1 LLPPIVITKC
11 MKGQL
16 MPLIAGTAGYIL
28 FPFCMA
34 RILLCIVMGGE
45 IISMDLK
52 GKLLNIINT
61 ENKKDP
67 ISDIKLAKMLST
79 SRESITV
86 LRKEINIG
94 NSRERRKPYLENH
107 IKAIMGK
114 NADINVTD
122 LTKQLKSYGFDIS
135 RHAIEAILQD
145 TKVGD
150 EKIINKV
157 VIESDPF
164 QSLIGYD
171 GSLRNCVIQSKSA
184 ILYPP
189 HGLSTIICGES
200 GVGKTQFAECMYEF
214 AKEKSGMPANVPFIV
229 FNCADYSDNPQL
241 LLSLLYGSKKG
252 SFTGAESDTIGI
264 VEHANNGILFLDE
277 IHRLPPKGQEILFSI
292 LDKGKFRRLGET
304 FVERDVNIMF
314 IGATTESIESSLLLT
329 FRRRIPMI
337 ISIPPLHKR
346 VFTEKIQLIY
356 YFFQQE
362 CNRINSKIYIDS
374 KVTDILTLSRF
385 NGNIGELKS
394 KIQVIC
400 ARAFMKKINRNDDM
414 ITIDNNEVMET
425 NVLEKDLLIEDIS
438 IGEVRNYTKDTLLIP
453 FINNKVG
460 IIKNVDN
467 DSYSVP
473 KDFYNQI
480 ENKYSQLKDLEM
492 DSSEIEGILWTFI
505 VNKFDKME
513 FGINNKDK
521 FFSLNKLGNLI
532 DVQIIDLVKNLR
544 LELKEAYKGRDLNE
558 NVFNYMA
565 IHLEETIKR
574 IRLKQSI
581 ININL
586 TKIKKNFSEEY
597 DIALK
602 FTDLLEKIKKISIP
616 EDEVGFIAM
625 YINASINNKAEKNR
639 VGVILLSHGRIATE
653 TINVVRQ
660 LLNVNFPVAI
670 DMPLDE
676 NPASVYE
683 KAIEISKII
692 DNGKGILFLVDMGSL
707 INIGEVV
714 TDRLGIDTRTI
725 DRVDL
730 LTVIEAVS
738 KISIAEASLDE
749 IYLSLIKTRYSYP
762 LLSINKSNK
771 PKAIISLCLTGE
783 GTACHIKDYL
793 EKKYKTIKI
802 LKIGAIDE
810 ELTTKIKEF
819 QEEYNVIAIV
829 GTINPEIEDIT
840 FIPYNPQLLTNGIS
854 YLDLILNNENPSEF
868 ENTIEDD
875 LILFEPDV
883 TNKKDLIEIMCSML
897 INKGYVKKEFFKSV
911 FNREEIVP
919 TFLKGGIAIPH
930 GEHSFVLKSSF
941 VIVKLKNPIDW
952 GFGTVDI
959 VCLAA
964 LKVNDKKIVKEFLK
978 LLLNMDFIKNLKS
991 VESAIDLKGI
1001 ILSNTKEVTV

>member
-1 LLPPIVITKC
+1 
-11 MKGQL
+11 MN
-16 MPLIAGTAGYIL
+16 
-28 FPFCMA
+28 
-34 RILLCIVMGGE
+34 
-45 IISMDLK
+45 LK
-52 GKLLNIINT
+52 DKLLNIVNT
-61 ENKKDP
+61 ENKKNP
-67 ISDIKLAKMLST
+67 ISDIKLSKMLST
-79 SRESITV
+79 SRENITV

-94 NSRERRKPYLENH
+94 NSRERRKPYLENY
-107 IKAIMGK
+107 IKTILGK
-114 NADINVTD
+114 NSNINVTD
-122 LTKQLKSYGFDIS
+122 LTKQLMSYGFDIS
-135 RHAIEAILQD
+135 RHAIESILHD
-145 TKVGD
+145 TKIGE
-150 EKIINKV
+150 EKVINKEA
-157 VIESDPF
+157 IESDPF
-164 QSLIGYD
+164 ESLIGYN
-171 GSLRNCVIQSKSA
+171 GSLKNCIIQSKSA

-200 GVGKTQFAECMYEF
+200 GVGKTQFAECMYNF
-214 AKEKSGMPANVPFIV
+214 ARKKNGMSANVPFVV

-252 SFTGAESDTIGI
+252 SFTGADSDTIGI

-304 FVERDVNIMF
+304 CVEREVNIMF
-314 IGATTESIESSLLLT
+314 IGATTENIESSLLLT
-329 FRRRIPMI
+329 FRRRIAMI
-337 ISIPPLHKR
+337 ISIPPLYKR

-356 YFFQQE
+356 FFFQQE
-362 CNRINSKIYIDS
+362 CNRINSKIYIES
-374 KVTDILTLSRF
+374 KVTDILTLTRF
-385 NGNIGELKS
+385 NGNIGELKG

-400 ARAFMKKINRNDDM
+400 ARAFMKKINRNDDI

-425 NVLEKDLLIEDIS
+425 NILEKDLLIEDLS
-438 IGEVRNYTKDTLLIP
+438 IGEIRNYTKDMLLIP
-453 FINNKVG
+453 FINDKLG
-460 IIKNVDN
+460 ILKSLDN
-467 DSYSVP
+467 DNHSAP

-480 ENKYSQLKDLEM
+480 ENKYSQLKNLSM
-492 DSSEIEGILWTFI
+492 DSSDIEEILWTFI
-505 VNKFDKME
+505 INKFDKME
-513 FGINNKDK
+513 FGTNNKDK

-532 DVQIIDLVKNLR
+532 DGEIVDLVKNLR
-544 LELKEAYKGRDLNE
+544 LNIKDDYPSHDLNE
-558 NVFNYMA
+558 NAFNYLA

-586 TKIKKNFSEEY
+586 PKIKKDFNKEY
-597 DIALK
+597 EIALK
-602 FTDLLEKIKKISIP
+602 FTDLLEKGKKISIP

-625 YINASINNKAEKNR
+625 YINASINNKSKQKK
-639 VGVILLSHGRIATE
+639 VGVILLSHGKIATE
-653 TINVVRQ
+653 TINVVKQ
-660 LLNVNFPVAI
+660 LLNVNFPVAL

-676 NPASVYE
+676 NPTSVYE

-707 INIGEVV
+707 INIGEIVSN
-714 TDRLGIDTRTI
+714 RLGIDTRTI

-749 IYLSLIKTRYSYP
+749 IYLSLIKTRYTYP
-762 LLSINKSNK
+762 FLNITKSNK

-783 GTACHIKDYL
+783 GTACHIKDFL
-793 EKKYKTIKI
+793 ERKYKNIKI

-810 ELTTKIKEF
+810 EITTNIKKF
-819 QEEYNVIAIV
+819 QENFNIIAIV

-840 FIPYNPQLLTNGIS
+840 FIPYNPELLSNGIS
-854 YLDLILNNENPSEF
+854 YLDLMLNDENPSDF

-897 INKGYVKKEFFKSV
+897 INKGYVKKDFFKSV
-911 FNREEIVP
+911 FNREDIVP

-930 GEHSFVLKSSF
+930 GEHSFVLNSSF

-952 GFGTVDI
+952 GIGSVDI

-978 LLLNMDFIKNLKS
+978 LLLDMDFIEKLKS
-991 VESAIDLKGI
+991 AGSSSDLKAV
-1001 ILSNTKEVTV
+1001 ILSNIKEATI

>member
-1 LLPPIVITKC
+1 
-11 MKGQL
+11 
-16 MPLIAGTAGYIL
+16 
-28 FPFCMA
+28 
-34 RILLCIVMGGE
+34 
-45 IISMDLK
+45 MDLK
-52 GKLLNIINT
+52 GKLLNIIST
-61 ENKKDP
+61 ENKKNP
-67 ISDIKLAKMLST
+67 ISDIKLSKMLST
-79 SRESITV
+79 SRESITI
-86 LRKEINIG
+86 LRKGINIG

-107 IKAIMGK
+107 IQEIMG
-114 NADINVTD
+114 NNSNITVTD
-122 LTKQLKSYGFDIS
+122 LTKQLMSCGFDIS

-145 TKVGD
+145 TKV
-150 EKIINKV
+150 ESEKV
-157 VIESDPF
+157 VIEEEIEVDPF

-171 GSLRNCVIQSKSA
+171 GSLMNCIIQSKSA

-189 HGLSTIICGES
+189 FGLSTIICGES
-200 GVGKTQFAECMYEF
+200 GVGKTQFAECMYNF
-214 AKEKSGMPANVPFIV
+214 AKKKSGILANVPFIV
-229 FNCADYSDNPQL
+229 FNCADYADNPQL

-252 SFTGAESDTIGI
+252 SFTGAEQDTIGI

-304 FVERDVNIMF
+304 YAEREVNLMF
-314 IGATTESIESSLLLT
+314 IGATTENIESSMLLT

-337 ISIPPLHKR
+337 ISIPPLYKR
-346 VFTEKIQLIY
+346 AFTEKIQLIY
-356 YFFQQE
+356 FFFQQE

-400 ARAFMKKINRNDDM
+400 ARAFMKKINRNDDI

-425 NVLEKDLLIEDIS
+425 NVLEKDLLIEDLS
-438 IGEVRNYTKDTLLIP
+438 IGEIRNYTKDMLLIP
-453 FINNKVG
+453 FINDKVG
-460 IIKNVDN
+460 IFKNVDN

-480 ENKYSQLKDLEM
+480 EKKYSQLKNLNM
-492 DSSEIEGILWTFI
+492 DSAEIEEILWTFI
-505 VNKFDKME
+505 INKFDKME
-513 FGINNKDK
+513 FGVNNKEK

-532 DVQIIDLVKNLR
+532 DVEIIDLVKDLR
-544 LELKEAYKGRDLNE
+544 LQLKNDYPSRDLNE
-558 NVFNYMA
+558 NVFNYLA

-586 TKIKKNFSEEY
+586 SKIKKDFNKEY
-597 DIALK
+597 EMAIK
-602 FTDLLEKIKKISIP
+602 FTNLLEKRKNVSIP

-625 YINASINNKAEKNR
+625 YINASINNKLKQKK
-639 VGVILLSHGRIATE
+639 VGVILLSHGKIATE
-653 TINVVRQ
+653 TINVVKQ
-660 LLNVNFPVAI
+660 LLNVNFPVAL

-676 NPASVYE
+676 NPSSVYE

-707 INIGEVV
+707 INIGEIVAS
-714 TDRLGIDTRTI
+714 RLGIDTRTI

-730 LTVIEAVS
+730 LTVMEAVS

-749 IYLSLIKTRYSYP
+749 IYLSLIKTRYNYP
-762 LLSINKSNK
+762 LLSISKSNK
-771 PKAIISLCLTGE
+771 PKAIIALCLTGE
-783 GTACHIKDYL
+783 GTACHIQEFL
-793 EKKYKTIKI
+793 EKKYKNIKVI
-802 LKIGAIDE
+802 KIGAIDE
-810 ELTTKIKEF
+810 EITTKITKS
-819 QEEYNVIAIV
+819 QEKHNIIAIV

-840 FIPYNPQLLTNGIS
+840 FIPYNPELLSNGIS
-854 YLDLILNNENPSEF
+854 YLDLMLNNEEADNF
-868 ENTIEDD
+868 ENIIEDD

-883 TNKKDLIEIMCSML
+883 TSKKDLIEIMCSML

-911 FNREEIVP
+911 FNREDIVP

-930 GEHSFVLKSSF
+930 GEHFFVLNSSM

-952 GFGTVDI
+952 GIGSVDI
-959 VCLAA
+959 ICLVA

-978 LLLNMDFIKNLKS
+978 LLLNLDFINKLKS
-991 VESAIDLKGI
+991 AGSAIELKSI
-1001 ILSNTKEVTV
+1001 ILSSIKEATI

>member
-1 LLPPIVITKC
+1 MNLN
-11 MKGQL
+11 
-16 MPLIAGTAGYIL
+16 
-28 FPFCMA
+28 
-34 RILLCIVMGGE
+34 
-45 IISMDLK
+45 D
-52 GKLLNIINT
+52 KLLNIINT
-61 ENKKDP
+61 ENKKNP
-67 ISDIKLAKMLST
+67 ISDIKLSKMLST
-79 SRESITV
+79 SRECITI
-86 LRKEINIG
+86 LRKELNIG
-94 NSRERRKPYLENH
+94 NSRERRKPYLENY
-107 IKAIMGK
+107 IKTIIEK
-114 NADINVTD
+114 NSTINVTD
-122 LTKQLKSYGFDIS
+122 ITKQLKSYGFDIS
-135 RHAIEAILQD
+135 RH
-145 TKVGD
+145 
-150 EKIINKV
+150 
-157 VIESDPF
+157 VIESILNDTKIGNKEVSQKEKIGSVRFESVRSERDPF
-164 QSLIGYD
+164 ESLIGYD
-171 GSLRNCVIQSKSA
+171 GSLKNNILQSKSA

-189 HGLSTIICGES
+189 HGLATMICGES
-200 GVGKTQFAECMYEF
+200 GVGKTQFAECMYNF
-214 AKEKSGMPANVPFIV
+214 AKEKTGMPGNMPFIV

-252 SFTGAESDTIGI
+252 SFTGADSDTVGI

-304 FVERDVNIMF
+304 YAEREVNVMF
-314 IGATTESIESSLLLT
+314 IGATTENIESSMLLT

-337 ISIPPLHKR
+337 ISIPPLYKR
-346 VFTEKIQLIY
+346 PFTEKIQLIY
-356 YFFQQE
+356 FFFQQE
-362 CNRINSKIYIDS
+362 CNRINSKIYIES

-400 ARAFMKKINRNDDM
+400 ARAFMKKINRNDDI

-425 NVLEKDLLIEDIS
+425 NVLEKDLLIEDLS
-438 IGEVRNYTKDTLLIP
+438 IGEIRDYTKDMLLIP
-453 FINNKVG
+453 FINEKVG
-460 IIKNVDN
+460 ILKNVDN
-467 DSYSVP
+467 SSYSIP

-480 ENKYSQLKDLEM
+480 ENKYSQLKNLDM
-492 DSSEIEGILWTFI
+492 NPSEIEEILWTFI
-505 VNKFDKME
+505 INKFDKME
-513 FGINNKDK
+513 ISINNKDK

-532 DVQIIDLVKNLR
+532 DVEIIELVKNLR
-544 LELKEAYKGRDLNE
+544 VELKDVYSGHDLNE

-581 ININL
+581 INVNL
-586 TKIKKNFSEEY
+586 PKIKKDFSKEY
-597 DIALK
+597 EIAIR
-602 FTDLLEKIKKISIP
+602 FTKLLEKEKGISIP
-616 EDEVGFIAM
+616 EDEIGFIAM
-625 YINASINNKAEKNR
+625 YINASINNKSEQNK
-639 VGVILLSHGRIATE
+639 VGVILLSHGKIATE
-653 TINVVRQ
+653 TINVVKQ
-660 LLNVNFPVAI
+660 LLNVNFPVAL

-676 NPASVYE
+676 NPSSVYE

-707 INIGEVV
+707 INIGEIVAN
-714 TDRLGIDTRTI
+714 RLGIATRTI

-762 LLSINKSNK
+762 LLNITKSDK

-783 GTACHIKDYL
+783 GTACHIKEFL
-793 EKKYKTIKI
+793 EKKYKGIKI
-802 LKIGAIDE
+802 LKLGVIDE
-810 ELTTKIKEF
+810 EITTKIKKF
-819 QEEYNVIAIV
+819 QEKYNIIAIV

-840 FIPYNPQLLTNGIS
+840 FIPYNPQLLSNGIS
-854 YLDLILNNENPSEF
+854 YLDLMLNKEHPGDF

-883 TNKKDLIEIMCSML
+883 SNKKDLIEVMCSML

-911 FNREEIVP
+911 FNREDIVP

-952 GFGTVDI
+952 GIGKVDI
-959 VCLAA
+959 VCLVA
-964 LKVNDKKIVKEFLK
+964 LKINDKNFVKEFLK
-978 LLLNMDFIKNLKS
+978 LLLNMDFIKELKS
-991 VESAIDLKGI
+991 AVSVMDLKDI
-1001 ILSNTKEVTV
+1001 ILSNTKEASI

>member
-1 LLPPIVITKC
+1 
-11 MKGQL
+11 MN
-16 MPLIAGTAGYIL
+16 
-28 FPFCMA
+28 
-34 RILLCIVMGGE
+34 
-45 IISMDLK
+45 LK
-52 GKLLNIINT
+52 DKLLNIINT
-61 ENKKDP
+61 ENKKNP
-67 ISDIKLAKMLST
+67 ISDIKLSKMLST

-94 NSRERRKPYLENH
+94 NSRERRKPYLEND
-107 IKAIMGK
+107 IKRIMGK
-114 NADINVTD
+114 NSNITVTD
-122 LTKQLKSYGFDIS
+122 ITKQLMSYGFDIS

-145 TKVGD
+145 TKISSEEVR
-150 EKIINKV
+150 NKP
-157 VIESDPF
+157 VIEIDPF

-171 GSLRNCVIQSKSA
+171 GSLKNCVIQSKSA

-200 GVGKTQFAECMYEF
+200 GVGKTQFAECMYNF
-214 AKEKSGMPANVPFIV
+214 AKKKAGMSTNIPFVV
-229 FNCADYSDNPQL
+229 FNCADYADNPQL

-292 LDKGKFRRLGET
+292 LDKGKFRRLGDTYE
-304 FVERDVNIMF
+304 EREVNLMF
-314 IGATTESIESSLLLT
+314 IGATTENIESSLLLT
-329 FRRRIPMI
+329 FRRRIAMI

-362 CNRINSKIYIDS
+362 CNRINSKIYIES

-400 ARAFMKKINRNDDM
+400 ARAFMKKINRNDDI

-425 NVLEKDLLIEDIS
+425 NVLEKDLLIEDLS
-438 IGEVRNYTKDTLLIP
+438 IGEIRNYTKDMLLIP
-453 FINNKVG
+453 FINDKVD
-460 IIKNVDN
+460 IFKNVEN

-480 ENKYSQLKDLEM
+480 ENKYSQLKNLNM
-492 DSSEIEGILWTFI
+492 DSSEIEQILWTFI
-505 VNKFDKME
+505 INKFDKME

-532 DVQIIDLVKNLR
+532 DVEIIDLVKNLR
-544 LELKEAYKGRDLNE
+544 LQLKNDYPSRDLNE
-558 NVFNYMA
+558 NVFNYLA

-581 ININL
+581 INVNL
-586 TKIKKNFSEEY
+586 LKIKKDFNSEYEM
-597 DIALK
+597 ALK
-602 FTDLLEKIKKISIP
+602 FANLLEKVKNVSIP
-616 EDEVGFIAM
+616 EDEVGFMTM
-625 YINASINNKAEKNR
+625 YINASINNKSKQNK
-639 VGVILLSHGRIATE
+639 VGVILLSHGKIATE
-653 TINVVRQ
+653 TINVVKQ
-660 LLNVNFPVAI
+660 LLNVNFPVAL

-676 NPASVYE
+676 NPTSVYE

-707 INIGEVV
+707 INIGEIVAN
-714 TDRLGIDTRTI
+714 RLGINTRTI

-738 KISIAEASLDE
+738 KVSIGEASLDE

-762 LLSINKSNK
+762 LLSLAKSDK
-771 PKAIISLCLTGE
+771 PKAIIALCLTGE
-783 GTACHIKDYL
+783 GTACHIKDFL
-793 EKKYKTIKI
+793 QKKYKNIKV

-810 ELTTKIKEF
+810 DITTKIIKY
-819 QEEYNVIAIV
+819 QEKYNIIAIV
-829 GTINPEIEDIT
+829 GTINPEIQDIT
-840 FIPYNPQLLTNGIS
+840 FIPYNPELLSNGIT
-854 YLDLILNNENPSEF
+854 YLDLMLNNEEPSNF
-868 ENTIEDD
+868 ENIIEDD
-875 LILFEPDV
+875 LILFEPEV
-883 TNKKDLIEIMCSML
+883 TSKKDLIEIMCSLL

-911 FNREEIVP
+911 FNREDIVP

-930 GEHSFVLKSSF
+930 GEHFFVNNSSI
-941 VIVKLKNPIDW
+941 VIVKLKKPIDW
-952 GFGTVDI
+952 GVGSVDI
-959 VCLAA
+959 VCLVA
-964 LKVNDKKIVKEFLK
+964 LKVDDKKIVKEFLK
-978 LLLNMDFIKNLKS
+978 LLLNMDFIKKLKS
-991 VESAIDLKGI
+991 AGSAIDLKDI
-1001 ILSNTKEVTV
+1001 ILLDIKEATI

>member
-1 LLPPIVITKC
+1 MSEILAVTPARNKTKKMFAKC
-11 MKGQL
+11 NRYYQKTSNTLKVASVL
-16 MPLIAGTAGYIL
+16 M
-28 FPFCMA
+28 
-34 RILLCIVMGGE
+34 RGE
-45 IISMDLK
+45 IILMNLK
-52 GKLLNIINT
+52 DKLLNIVNT
-61 ENKKDP
+61 ENKKNP
-67 ISDIKLAKMLST
+67 ISDIKLSKMLST
-79 SRESITV
+79 SRENITV

-94 NSRERRKPYLENH
+94 NSRERRKPYLENY
-107 IKAIMGK
+107 IKTILEK
-114 NADINVTD
+114 NVNINVTD
-122 LTKQLKSYGFDIS
+122 LTKQLMSYGFDIS
-135 RHAIEAILQD
+135 RHAIESILQD
-145 TKVGD
+145 TKIGE
-150 EKIINKV
+150 EKVINNEA
-157 VIESDPF
+157 IESDPF
-164 QSLIGYD
+164 ESLIGYD
-171 GSLRNCVIQSKSA
+171 GSLKNCIIQSKSA

-200 GVGKTQFAECMYEF
+200 GVGKTQFAECMYNF
-214 AKEKSGMPANVPFIV
+214 ARKKNDMSANVPFVV

-252 SFTGAESDTIGI
+252 SFTGADNDTIGI

-304 FVERDVNIMF
+304 FEEREVNIMF
-314 IGATTESIESSLLLT
+314 IGATTENIESSLLLT
-329 FRRRIPMI
+329 FRRRIAMM
-337 ISIPPLHKR
+337 ISIPPLYKR

-362 CNRINSKIYIDS
+362 CNRINSKIYIES
-374 KVTDILTLSRF
+374 KVTDILTLTRF
-385 NGNIGELKS
+385 NGNIGELKG

-400 ARAFMKKINRNDDM
+400 ARAFMKKINRNDDI

-425 NVLEKDLLIEDIS
+425 NILEKDLLIEDLS
-438 IGEVRNYTKDTLLIP
+438 IGEIRNYTKDMLLIP
-453 FINNKVG
+453 FINDKLG
-460 IIKNVDN
+460 ILKSVDN
-467 DSYSVP
+467 DSHSAP

-480 ENKYSQLKDLEM
+480 ENKYSQLKNLSM
-492 DSSEIEGILWTFI
+492 DSSDIEEILWTFI
-505 VNKFDKME
+505 INKFDKME
-513 FGINNKDK
+513 FSTNNKDK

-532 DVQIIDLVKNLR
+532 DGEIIDIVKNLR
-544 LELKEAYKGRDLNE
+544 LKLKDDYPSHDLNE
-558 NVFNYMA
+558 NAFNYLA

-586 TKIKKNFSEEY
+586 PKIKKDFNKEY
-597 DIALK
+597 EIALK
-602 FTDLLEKIKKISIP
+602 FTDLLEKVKKISIP

-625 YINASINNKAEKNR
+625 YINASINNKSKQKK
-639 VGVILLSHGRIATE
+639 VGVILLSHGKIATE
-653 TINVVRQ
+653 TINVVKQ
-660 LLNVNFPVAI
+660 LLNVNFPVAL

-676 NPASVYE
+676 NPSSVYE

-707 INIGEVV
+707 INIGEIVSN
-714 TDRLGIDTRTI
+714 RLGIDTRTI

-749 IYLSLIKTRYSYP
+749 IYLSLIKTRYTYP
-762 LLSINKSNK
+762 FLNITKSNK

-783 GTACHIKDYL
+783 GTACHIKDFL
-793 EKKYKTIKI
+793 ERKYKNIKI

-810 ELTTKIKEF
+810 EITTKIKKF
-819 QEEYNVIAIV
+819 QEKYNIIAIV

-840 FIPYNPQLLTNGIS
+840 FIPYNPELLSNGIS
-854 YLDLILNNENPSEF
+854 YLDLMLNDENPSDF

-883 TNKKDLIEIMCSML
+883 TSKKDLIEIMCSML

-911 FNREEIVP
+911 FNREDIVP

-930 GEHSFVLKSSF
+930 GEHSFVLNSSF
-941 VIVKLKNPIDW
+941 VIVKLKKPIDW
-952 GFGTVDI
+952 GIGSVDI

-978 LLLNMDFIKNLKS
+978 LLLDMDFIEKLKS
-991 VESAIDLKGI
+991 AGSASDLKAI
-1001 ILSNTKEVTV
+1001 ILSNIKEATI